1 MFLPL
6 CWIIGR
12 HRTHPP
18 ITGLLPSTGI
28 KPTTFRNLENR
39 HLFRTPVEH
48 RSHDI
53 SHSKWNFL
61 QMQIT
66 AKKWLTILAKSSTI
80 VISEVSKYVPE
91 KTYSKNCK
99 RKQNLQTMKTL
110 YLHGRYPTD
119 VCGATGSYMK
129 DKFSHLTK

>member
-1 MFLPL
+1 MLLPL
-6 CWIIGR
+6 CWIIGG

-28 KPTTFRNLENR
+28 EPTTFRNLENR

-53 SHSKWNFL
+53 SHSKWNFS

-99 RKQNLQTMKTL
+99 RKQNLWKLWKHCIFMNDIQQMSAEQLVLIWKINFL
-110 YLHGRYPTD
+110 I
-119 VCGATGSYMK
+119 
-129 DKFSHLTK
+129 

>member
-1 MFLPL
+1 MLLPL
-6 CWIIGR
+6 CWIIGG

-28 KPTTFRNLENR
+28 EPTTFRNLENR

-48 RSHDI
+48 WSHDI
-53 SHSKWNFL
+53 SHSKWNFS

-91 KTYSKNCK
+91 KHIQRIARGSKTCK
-99 RKQNLQTMKTL
+99 LWKHCIFMNDIQQMSAEQLVLIWKINFLI
-110 YLHGRYPTD
+110 
-119 VCGATGSYMK
+119 
-129 DKFSHLTK
+129 